1 MYNNPNLLAM
11 IAQVMQARR
20 AGLPQPG
27 HATWQ
32 QGMPTAQ
39 PMQPMQ
45 QNHLAMRDQL
55 VAGQKGPTMIARKRL
70 GEII

>member
-1 MYNNPNLLAM
+1 MYNNQNLLAM

-32 QGMPTAQ
+32 QGMPAQ

-45 QNHLAMRDQL
+45 PNHLAMRDQL
-55 VAGQKGPTMIARKRL
+55 VAGPKGPTMIARKRL

>member
-32 QGMPTAQ
+32 QGMPMQ
-39 PMQPMQ
+39 PMQP
-45 QNHLAMRDQL
+45 NHLAMRDQL
-55 VAGQKGPTMIARKRL
+55 VAGAKGPTMIARKRL